1 MKKFWDIE
9 FDNENPFFDEDFVE
23 GLLKLGFQKK
33 SKNIY
38 IKEVV
43 NHHGNV
49 IKDGIIFDLSQG
61 QIVYYPEPD
70 CTVKMNVEDADIMVV
85 DQFLRN
91 NII

>member
-1 MKKFWDIE
+1 MIKFWDIE

-33 SKNIY
+33 SKTIY

-43 NHHGNV
+43 NNLGDV
-49 IKDGIIFDLSQG
+49 VQDGIMFDLSEG
-61 QIVYYPEPD
+61 QITYFPEPD
-70 CTVKMNVEDADIMVV
+70 CTVKMNVEDADITIV

>member
-1 MKKFWDIE
+1 
-9 FDNENPFFDEDFVE
+9 
-23 GLLKLGFQKK
+23 
-33 SKNIY
+33 
-38 IKEVV
+38 VV
-43 NHHGNV
+43 
-49 IKDGIIFDLSQG
+49 KDGIVFYLSEG